1 MLHIGFSTRHLQCD
15 EAILRALLEDVNACL
30 ETIAMALDLLIEALH
45 HLLQLMDHGADG
57 GICRIGGFGV
67 AVVMDGIWFDGSRSL
82 IPDCLDRE

>member
-1 MLHIGFSTRHLQCD
+1 
-15 EAILRALLEDVNACL
+15 
-30 ETIAMALDLLIEALH
+30 MALDLLIEALH